1 MANSS
6 NYNMQATSLKMLPAL
21 GTGIL
26 TVNGKRHATLK
37 KHLNP
42 MFTTFSVKEYI
53 SVFNDK
59 SHQLV
64 KVSCSVIFS

>member
-1 MANSS
+1 MTNSS

-26 TVNGKRHATLK
+26 TVNGKRHSTLK
-37 KHLNP
+37 KNLNP
-42 MFTTFSVKEYI
+42 MFTAFSVKEYM

-59 SHQLV
+59 SQQLI
-64 KVSCSVIFS
+64 KVCC